1 MLALQLFK
9 QSQKYS
15 LKKDVIS
22 FNATISACEKAGK
35 WQNALVLLEA
45 ADFLADVITYNASIS
60 ACEKAG
66 KWQLAIH
73 VLQQM
78 KNITVEAD
86 LISYNSA
93 ISACREDAWPYAL
106 HLMADVISYS
116 SAVCACETACEWQSA
131 WLLLQTV
138 RQKRLI
144 NVIALNSFLST
155 LARAGQWEL
164 ALWLIYRERPVKLD
178 VISYSS
184 GINAC
189 QKSSSWQHGLFLLQ
203 DANGRQLHLNVVSYS
218 AALSTSG
225 PSAWHMVLG
234 LLRRSGNFR
243 LQLNED
249 TVVSLSDEMNSC
261 RKELQEAFEL
271 KLSAQR
277 QETAERLSH
286 DLKDHV
292 AELEKDWQA
301 RFILNDDRHWKH
313 MNQIQS
319 PKFQLQLLPSVSSFV
334 RILKGN

>member
-1 MLALQLFK
+1 MPDLRGQR
-9 QSQKYS
+9 
-15 LKKDVIS
+15 
-22 FNATISACEKAGK
+22 
-35 WQNALVLLEA
+35 
-45 ADFLADVITYNASIS
+45 
-60 ACEKAG
+60 
-66 KWQLAIH
+66 
-73 VLQQM
+73 QM

-106 HLMADVISYS
+106 HLMAVAETDSQQLDVISYS

-243 LQLNED
+243 LQLNEVSYNGAAGSLSNSSKWLYAFRLLSRAAHVALREPRD
-249 TVVSLSDEMNSC
+249 GRAAAIHGAAGHRAWRTGLQAAYAGEALNVVSFNELVSVCEM
-261 RKELQEAFEL
+261 
-271 KLSAQR
+271 
-277 QETAERLSH
+277 T
-286 DLKDHV
+286 
-292 AELEKDWQA
+292 
-301 RFILNDDRHWKH
+301 
-313 MNQIQS
+313 
-319 PKFQLQLLPSVSSFV
+319 
-334 RILKGN
+334 

>member
-1 MLALQLFK
+1 MPDLRGQR
-9 QSQKYS
+9 
-15 LKKDVIS
+15 
-22 FNATISACEKAGK
+22 
-35 WQNALVLLEA
+35 
-45 ADFLADVITYNASIS
+45 
-60 ACEKAG
+60 
-66 KWQLAIH
+66 
-73 VLQQM
+73 QM

-106 HLMADVISYS
+106 HLMAVAETDSQQLDVISYS

-203 DANGRQLHLNVVSYS
+203 DANGRQLHLSLGMNL
-218 AALSTSG
+218 ALAQMSKDN
-225 PSAWHMVLG
+225 W
-234 LLRRSGNFR
+234 
-243 LQLNED
+243 LQ
-249 TVVSLSDEMNSC
+249 
-261 RKELQEAFEL
+261 
-271 KLSAQR
+271 
-277 QETAERLSH
+277 
-286 DLKDHV
+286 
-292 AELEKDWQA
+292 QA
-301 RFILNDDRHWKH
+301 HTPVGWG
-313 MNQIQS
+313 M
-319 PKFQLQLLPSVSSFV
+319 SFV
-334 RILKGN
+334 RMSQERCQLQCRPQHLWPFGMAYGPGSSTTFGQFPTPTQRGLIQRSCGITFKQLEMVVRFSLAEPSCSRGSA